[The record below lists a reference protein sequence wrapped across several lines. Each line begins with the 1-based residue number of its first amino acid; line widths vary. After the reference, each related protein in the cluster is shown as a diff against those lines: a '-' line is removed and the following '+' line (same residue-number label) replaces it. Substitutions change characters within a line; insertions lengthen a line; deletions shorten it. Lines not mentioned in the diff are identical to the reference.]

1 MASTLNKGNIFVR
14 MHPIHRI
21 LTSAL
26 VTLAVLFLINRQGTH
41 WLLQIMLSWNVFATV
56 YLIMSWIVLSTRNTL
71 QMQEVAKIED
81 SSRIVIS
88 ILIVTAS
95 FASMLMVM
103 LLILS
108 KDATSVKSFYL
119 PVAIGGVLLS
129 WIMVHTIFTFHYANM
144 YYDVDDETCTN
155 VPRLSFPNQDTPD
168 YFDFAY
174 FSFVIGMTFQV
185 SDVQINSGLMRK
197 QVLVHSLLSFALN
210 TIVVALTINLIAGLR
225 G

>member
-1 MASTLNKGNIFVR
+1 MASSLNKGNIFVR

-21 LTSAL
+21 LVS
-26 VTLAVLFLINRQGTH
+26 VIISLAVLFLINRQGTH
-41 WLLQIMLSWNVFATV
+41 PLLQIMLAWNVFATV
-56 YLIMSWIVLSTRNTL
+56 YLIMAWIVLSTRNTL
-71 QMQEVAKIED
+71 QMQELAKKED
-81 SSRIVIS
+81 NSRIVVS
-88 ILIVTAS
+88 ILIITAS
-95 FASMLMVM
+95 FASMLMVT

-129 WIMVHTIFTFHYANM
+129 WIMVHTVFTFHYANM

-155 VPRLSFPNQDTPD
+155 VSRLSFPNQDTPD

-185 SDVQINSGLMRK
+185 SDVQINSSLMRK
-197 QVLVHSLLSFALN
+197 QVLVHSVLSFALN